1 MAQNIGTLVGAAIRP
16 IDDTMPIAS
25 AFAFEINGGHHQV
38 STLIGRDNIMV
49 QRRQWGMLC
58 TVYGDTTSTNN
69 ATYQLKY
76 GYSSTDSMDNANW
89 VLFGGGSVGSGGGSN
104 WSDPVI
110 SISTTPPS
118 YPVNGDRYLV
128 GKSSVVPLS
137 GSFATLTNASYS
149 GNLVGGVIAEYKSAL
164 GNWTTT
170 LPTNGM
176 TIRVNNDDNSFY
188 RYEGTYST
196 GQWYK
201 ERVNQVRVFSAASAN
216 KIDYSATMGDFFTYS
231 TEAVYLVQFATSNS
245 GGTSSININSL
256 GSKMMKKQISTG
268 IVDLDAND
276 LNSTIIYNLIYD
288 GTYFRVN
295 PVGGASSGSGGSSL
309 KYKIVADERIV
320 VPAYSEYL
328 IYGDL
333 EVNGILDI
341 STTGKVVIINGAL
354 NVNGGTVSNSGNIH
368 LFAFATSSTTASL
381 QKYTEVVAPMT
392 MGITYSISHNLNTD
406 SALVNTW
413 DEATGQL
420 IGMNV
425 IKTSNNNIDI
435 STATTLSSVR
445 IVVVG

>member
-137 GSFATLTNASYS
+137 GSFATLTNTSYS

-201 ERVNQVRVFSAASAN
+201 ERLNQVRLFSASSTN
-216 KIDYSATMGDFFTYS
+216 KTDYSATMGDFFTYS

-245 GGTSSININSL
+245 GGTSSININGL
-256 GSKMMKKQISTG
+256 GGKMMKKQISTG

-276 LNSTIIYNLIYD
+276 LNSTVIYNLAYD

-295 PVGGASSGSGGSSL
+295 TVGGASSGGGSSL

-368 LFAFATSSTTASL
+368 LFAFATSSTTAAL
-381 QKYTEVVAPMT
+381 QKYTEVVTPMT

-435 STATTLSSVR
+435 SAATTLSSVR